1 MGCIYKRGA
10 TWWVGRRHDWSGRL
24 GLRARLLAQPD
35 EQPDP
40 DEPGGARTALTAG
53 GR

>member
-24 GLRARLLAQPD
+24 GLQARLLARPPVVQT
-35 EQPDP
+35 EP
-40 DEPGGARTALTAG
+40 DEPGEG
-53 GR
+53 